1 MKKQHRF
8 ALVVLLLCLFCLS
21 ACQQKEPVS
30 SLSPSSES
38 NGVSSS
44 LAASLPPEVREE
56 SAGPSNPETSASAAS
71 ASPNVA
77 FSQSDAQGEALD
89 GEGDFVLAGLELGT
103 TLSQVEGA
111 LLLMGENAP
120 QLQPVEGE
128 DGVYGFGTE
137 TLCGREFARSL
148 TFSQEGL
155 ERAVLTLRAREEED
169 LTALYQALKE
179 ELEAQYAWEQDVAVS
194 NVMFPSGEEY
204 DQQLY
209 SRAPLAGGETA
220 LVLSACQEE
229 GPSGMA
235 TLWIELQ
242 VERA

>member
-1 MKKQHRF
+1 M
-8 ALVVLLLCLFCLS
+8 
-21 ACQQKEPVS
+21 P
-30 SLSPSSES
+30 
-38 NGVSSS
+38 
-44 LAASLPPEVREE
+44 
-56 SAGPSNPETSASAAS
+56 
-71 ASPNVA
+71 
-77 FSQSDAQGEALD
+77 
-89 GEGDFVLAGLELGT
+89 
-103 TLSQVEGA
+103 
-111 LLLMGENAP
+111 P

-137 TLCGREFARSL
+137 TLCGREFARTL

-155 ERAVLTLRAREEED
+155 ERAVLTLRAREEEED

-179 ELEAQYAWEQDVAVS
+179 ELEALYAWEQDVAVS

-209 SRAPLAGGETA
+209 SRAPLAGGETS

-235 TLWIELQ
+235 TLWIELR
-242 VERA
+242 VEAA

>member
-1 MKKQHRF
+1 M
-8 ALVVLLLCLFCLS
+8 
-21 ACQQKEPVS
+21 
-30 SLSPSSES
+30 
-38 NGVSSS
+38 
-44 LAASLPPEVREE
+44 
-56 SAGPSNPETSASAAS
+56 
-71 ASPNVA
+71 
-77 FSQSDAQGEALD
+77 D

-120 QLQPVEGE
+120 PQLQPVEGE

-137 TLCGREFARSL
+137 TLCGREFARTL

-155 ERAVLTLRAREEED
+155 ERAVLTLRAREGED

-179 ELEAQYAWEQDVAVS
+179 ELEAQYAWEQDVVVS

-235 TLWIELQ
+235 TLWIELR
-242 VERA
+242 VEPA